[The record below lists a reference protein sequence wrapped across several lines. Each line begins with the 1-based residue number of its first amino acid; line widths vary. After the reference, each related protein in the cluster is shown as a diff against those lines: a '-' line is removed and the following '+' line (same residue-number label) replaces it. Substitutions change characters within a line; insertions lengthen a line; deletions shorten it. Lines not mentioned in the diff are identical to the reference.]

1 MDSRA
6 VPLVSVDADAAR
18 RISIAFLN
26 WAHALDHFVMLIF
39 PTVVI
44 GLELA
49 YARPYS
55 ELIVLSTASFVAF
68 GVCSLPAGWLA
79 DHWSRRN
86 MMVLFYFGCGAS
98 LVAAAFAPSLVM
110 LALALFAL
118 GVFAAIYHPVGM
130 AMLIEASKARGRT
143 LAFNGVCGN
152 LGAAL
157 AAGITAVL
165 ASIFGWRGAFLVP
178 AGLCIG
184 TGAAYLWLVAD
195 DRRHVSTRKSVPE
208 VALPRA
214 LAILLLVLFVI
225 VALAAGITFN
235 TMSVSLPKIVD
246 ERLGKDV
253 PLIMVGGLA
262 TAVFLCGA
270 LAQLAVGRLVER
282 VAPHVVFA
290 IVAVLTF
297 LGVLWAAY
305 ATGPAL
311 MAALALTMAAIYGQ
325 VTVNDMVIARYTADR
340 WRGRI
345 YAVRYFLIFVSS
357 GAAIAAIAFL
367 HSRGGFALV
376 LGATAVIAL
385 VFSVAT
391 AAIAVL
397 VSGVERERMR
407 VAQAAE

>member
-1 MDSRA
+1 MTS
-6 VPLVSVDADAAR
+6 AAPSASTHGDTER
-18 RISIAFLN
+18 RVAIAFLN

-44 GLELA
+44 GLELV

-86 MMVLFYFGCGAS
+86 MMATFYFGCGAS
-98 LVAAAFAPSLVM
+98 LIAAAFAPNLVM
-110 LALALFAL
+110 LAVALFAL
-118 GVFAAIYHPVGM
+118 GIFAAIYHPVGM
-130 AMLIEASKARGRT
+130 AILIEASKARGRT

-165 ASIFGWRGAFLVP
+165 ASTLTWRGAFLVP
-178 AGLCIG
+178 ATLCIA
-184 TGAAYLWLVAD
+184 TGAAYLWFVAD
-195 DRRHVSTRKSVPE
+195 DGRHVATRKSAPD
-208 VALPRA
+208 VALPRH
-214 LAILLLVLFVI
+214 LAVIMVGLFII
-225 VALAAGITFN
+225 VALTSGLTFN
-235 TMSVSLPKIVD
+235 TMSVALPKIVD
-246 ERLGKDV
+246 ERLGKEV
-253 PLIMVGGLA
+253 PLVFVGGLA

-270 LAQLAVGRLVER
+270 LAQLAIGRLVEWI
-282 VAPHVVFA
+282 APHLVFA
-290 IVAVLTF
+290 IVSALSFV
-297 LGVLWAAY
+297 GVLWATY

-357 GAAIAAIAFL
+357 GAAVAAIAYF
-367 HSRGGFALV
+367 HSRGGFPLV
-376 LGATAVIAL
+376 LGATAVVAL
-385 VFSVAT
+385 VFAIAT

-397 VSGVERERMR
+397 VSGVERERTTG
-407 VAQAAE
+407 VVAAE